1 MVNTCAGID
10 PLCTEQVNKIYVYF
24 FKWLR
29 LVSLSSVCMLSLTQM
44 GGRVCSSQA
53 SQVVYLEH
61 RTVALALIFDS
72 SSFDSGCAQEKGSN

>member
-1 MVNTCAGID
+1 MALSGISV
-10 PLCTEQVNKIYVYF
+10 LCVHVVF
-24 FKWLR
+24 
-29 LVSLSSVCMLSLTQM
+29 LTQM
-44 GGRVCSSQA
+44 GGRGCVCSSLA

>member
-24 FKWLR
+24 FNTLR
-29 LVSLSSVCMLSLTQM
+29 LASLSSTLSSDGWAWTCF
-44 GGRVCSSQA
+44 CSSLA
-53 SQVVYLEH
+53 SQVVHLEH

-72 SSFDSGCAQEKGSN
+72 SSFDSGIAQEKGSN